1 MPGDTVYILGT
12 NDQDLGAM
20 QYGDTFEMGVEGVG
34 RFRFKVSDPL
44 KRRWPGGVDEAT
56 ARDLREGAGGPGP
69 TSPTPADRIAEVRG
83 SVE

>member
-1 MPGDTVYILGT
+1 MPAIEEISPGDVLFLGT

-34 RFRFKVSDPL
+34 RFSFKVSDPL

-56 ARDLREGAGGPGP
+56 ARDLREGAGGPGQQVRPLP
-69 TSPTPADRIAEVRG
+69 TG
-83 SVE
+83 